1 MDLGGGWQH
10 ARRDIVIDLNGGIS
24 HDITQWFNIFIK
36 VLQLLVDHGT
46 KDSFNLAL
54 LGEGHVN
61 EVEPAL

>member
-10 ARRDIVIDLNGGIS
+10 ARRDIVIDLNGSIS
-24 HDITQWFNIFIK
+24 HDITQWFDIFIK

-54 LGEGHVN
+54 LGECHVN